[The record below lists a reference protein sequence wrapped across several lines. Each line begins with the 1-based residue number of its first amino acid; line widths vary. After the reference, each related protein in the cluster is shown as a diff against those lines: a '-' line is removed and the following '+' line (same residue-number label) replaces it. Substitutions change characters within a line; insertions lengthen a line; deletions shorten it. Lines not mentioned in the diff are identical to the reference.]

1 MELVSYFFLL
11 YFKSNYEYFIGVY
24 WQIKRIKVSDDEI
37 GKNDKFDNMIK
48 AIKRRDAL
56 PKYSVVLWEVLTK
69 ILEKSYKFY
78 IY

>member
-1 MELVSYFFLL
+1 M
-11 YFKSNYEYFIGVY
+11 
-24 WQIKRIKVSDDEI
+24 SDDEI

-69 ILEKSYKFY
+69 ILEKSYKSY
-78 IY
+78 IGWKAPAMEEEDSHEMGIKS

>member
-1 MELVSYFFLL
+1 M
-11 YFKSNYEYFIGVY
+11 
-24 WQIKRIKVSDDEI
+24 SDDEI

-69 ILEKSYKFY
+69 ILEKS
-78 IY
+78 